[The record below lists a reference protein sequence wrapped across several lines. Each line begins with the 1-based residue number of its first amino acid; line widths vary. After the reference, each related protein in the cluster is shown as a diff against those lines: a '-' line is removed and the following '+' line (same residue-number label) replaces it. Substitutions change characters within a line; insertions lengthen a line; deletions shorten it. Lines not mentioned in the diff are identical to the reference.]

1 MEENINEKQQENN
14 NADHLNADNLN
25 KETAENNKPDYK
37 EFTVSLSSIDYEGPL
52 SILFDMMKRS
62 EKNIYEVSILEII
75 DQFVEYLKAQ
85 AALNLDSTG
94 DFLVVASEFHLYK
107 SKMLL
112 PHDMDDDK
120 FTDRLKFEIVEQML
134 EFQRYKMVS
143 EELDKLQDVSD
154 SIFER
159 KDTERVKFFQN
170 IDSAEDNEVAWKDI
184 TLYDLVYAFTKV
196 QFVPETDLAVLSG
209 MSNFHIDNAIDM
221 IRIKLSESAFFP
233 FIVLFK
239 DGVTKRQLVTFFLAM
254 LELVKEKEILL
265 KQEMKFKEIYVFKR
279 DESFMPK
286 AEETDESD
294 NEVAWKDVTLY
305 DLVNAFTKV
314 QIVPETDLAV
324 LSGMSNF
331 HIDNAID
338 MIRIK
343 LSETTVF
350 PFIVLFKDGVTKRQ
364 LVTFFLAML
373 ELVKEKEILLKQE
386 MRFKEIYVF
395 KRDENF
401 MPKAEE
407 TDESDNEEQENNNS
421 EEVSNNEENIE
432 EVEKLNENTEN
443 ISNNENSDNQNQ

>member
-1 MEENINEKQQENN
+1 MEENINETQQENN
-14 NADHLNADNLN
+14 NADSLNTADNSN
-25 KETAENNKPDYK
+25 KEEIAENNKPDYR

-52 SILFDMMKRS
+52 SILFDMLKRS

-143 EELDKLQDVSD
+143 EELDRLQDVSD

-170 IDSAEDNEVAWKDI
+170 IESIEDNEVAWKDI

-239 DGVTKRQLVTFFLAM
+239 DGVTKRQLVTFFLA
-254 LELVKEKEILL
+254 I
-265 KQEMKFKEIYVFKR
+265 
-279 DESFMPK
+279 
-286 AEETDESD
+286 
-294 NEVAWKDVTLY
+294 
-305 DLVNAFTKV
+305 
-314 QIVPETDLAV
+314 
-324 LSGMSNF
+324 
-331 HIDNAID
+331 
-338 MIRIK
+338 
-343 LSETTVF
+343 
-350 PFIVLFKDGVTKRQ
+350 
-364 LVTFFLAML
+364 L

-395 KRDENF
+395 KRDETL
-401 MPKAEE
+401 MPKSEE
-407 TDESDNEEQENNNS
+407 TAKEENNDNT
-421 EEVSNNEENIE
+421 EEVSNNA
-432 EVEKLNENTEN
+432 EVNENTEYN
-443 ISNNENSDNQNQ
+443 SSEENDENVSNNENSDNQN

>member
-1 MEENINEKQQENN
+1 MEENINETKQDNN
-14 NADHLNADNLN
+14 NINTNASA
-25 KETAENNKPDYK
+25 KEETENSKPDYK

-52 SILFDMMKRS
+52 SILFDMLKRS
-62 EKNIYEVSILEII
+62 EKSIYEVSILEII

-143 EELDKLQDVSD
+143 EELDKMQDTSD

-159 KDTERVKFFQN
+159 KDTERVKFFKTVN
-170 IDSAEDNEVAWKDI
+170 ADDNEIAWKDI

-221 IRIKLSESAFFP
+221 IRIKLSETAFFP
-233 FIVLFK
+233 FITLFK

-265 KQEMKFKEIYVFKR
+265 KQEMKFREIYVFKR
-279 DESFMPK
+279 DESFMHQN
-286 AEETDESD
+286 
-294 NEVAWKDVTLY
+294 NED
-305 DLVNAFTKV
+305 
-314 QIVPETDLAV
+314 
-324 LSGMSNF
+324 SS
-331 HIDNAID
+331 
-338 MIRIK
+338 
-343 LSETTVF
+343 
-350 PFIVLFKDGVTKRQ
+350 
-364 LVTFFLAML
+364 
-373 ELVKEKEILLKQE
+373 KE
-386 MRFKEIYVF
+386 
-395 KRDENF
+395 
-401 MPKAEE
+401 
-407 TDESDNEEQENNNS
+407 ENNNTKEAANNKES
-421 EEVSNNEENIE
+421 VEEV
-432 EVEKLNENTEN
+432 NENTEN
-443 ISNNENSDNQNQ
+443 NSSGNDDNN

>member
-1 MEENINEKQQENN
+1 MEENINETNKENN
-14 NADHLNADNLN
+14 NTENTSDVLNY
-25 KETAENNKPDYK
+25 KEEENNKPDYK

-52 SILFDMMKRS
+52 SILFDMLKRS

-112 PHDMDDDK
+112 PHDIDDDK

-143 EELDKLQDVSD
+143 EELDRLQEASD

-159 KDTERVKFFQN
+159 KDTERVKFFNN
-170 IDSAEDNEVAWKDI
+170 INSSDDNEVAWKDV

-221 IRIKLSESAFFP
+221 IRIKLSETAF
-233 FIVLFK
+233 
-239 DGVTKRQLVTFFLAM
+239 
-254 LELVKEKEILL
+254 
-265 KQEMKFKEIYVFKR
+265 
-279 DESFMPK
+279 
-286 AEETDESD
+286 
-294 NEVAWKDVTLY
+294 
-305 DLVNAFTKV
+305 
-314 QIVPETDLAV
+314 
-324 LSGMSNF
+324 
-331 HIDNAID
+331 
-338 MIRIK
+338 
-343 LSETTVF
+343 F

-395 KRDENF
+395 KRDECF
-401 MPKAEE
+401 MPKVEE
-407 TDESDNEEQENNNS
+407 SSDGEEENNDA
-421 EEVSNNEENIE
+421 EEVSEKVSNEEIKSE
-432 EVEKLNENTEN
+432 ENNQNNENT
-443 ISNNENSDNQNQ
+443 SGNQN

>member
-1 MEENINEKQQENN
+1 MEENINETNKENN
-14 NADHLNADNLN
+14 NTENTSDVLNY
-25 KETAENNKPDYK
+25 KEEENNKPDYK

-52 SILFDMMKRS
+52 SILFDMLKRS

-112 PHDMDDDK
+112 PHDIDDDK

-143 EELDKLQDVSD
+143 EELDRLQEASD

-159 KDTERVKFFQN
+159 KDTERVKFFNN
-170 IDSAEDNEVAWKDI
+170 INSSDDNEVAWKDV

-221 IRIKLSESAFFP
+221 IRIKLSETAF
-233 FIVLFK
+233 
-239 DGVTKRQLVTFFLAM
+239 
-254 LELVKEKEILL
+254 
-265 KQEMKFKEIYVFKR
+265 
-279 DESFMPK
+279 
-286 AEETDESD
+286 
-294 NEVAWKDVTLY
+294 
-305 DLVNAFTKV
+305 
-314 QIVPETDLAV
+314 
-324 LSGMSNF
+324 
-331 HIDNAID
+331 
-338 MIRIK
+338 
-343 LSETTVF
+343 F

-395 KRDENF
+395 KKDERF
-401 MPKAEE
+401 MSKVEE
-407 TDESDNEEQENNNS
+407 SSDGEEENNDA
-421 EEVSNNEENIE
+421 EEVSEKVSNEEIKSE
-432 EVEKLNENTEN
+432 ENNQNNENT
-443 ISNNENSDNQNQ
+443 SGNQN

>member
-1 MEENINEKQQENN
+1 MEENINETKQENN
-14 NADHLNADNLN
+14 NNINTNASAS
-25 KETAENNKPDYK
+25 EESENSKTDYK

-52 SILFDMMKRS
+52 SILFDMLKRS
-62 EKNIYEVSILEII
+62 EKSIYEVSILEII

-143 EELDKLQDVSD
+143 EELDKMQDTSD

-159 KDTERVKFFQN
+159 KDTERVKFFKTVN
-170 IDSAEDNEVAWKDI
+170 TDDNEIAWKDI

-221 IRIKLSESAFFP
+221 IRIKLSETAFFP
-233 FIVLFK
+233 FITLFK

-265 KQEMKFKEIYVFKR
+265 KQEMKFREIYVFKR
-279 DESFMPK
+279 DESFMHQN
-286 AEETDESD
+286 
-294 NEVAWKDVTLY
+294 NED
-305 DLVNAFTKV
+305 
-314 QIVPETDLAV
+314 
-324 LSGMSNF
+324 SS
-331 HIDNAID
+331 
-338 MIRIK
+338 
-343 LSETTVF
+343 
-350 PFIVLFKDGVTKRQ
+350 
-364 LVTFFLAML
+364 
-373 ELVKEKEILLKQE
+373 KE
-386 MRFKEIYVF
+386 
-395 KRDENF
+395 
-401 MPKAEE
+401 
-407 TDESDNEEQENNNS
+407 ENNNAKES
-421 EEVSNNEENIE
+421 ANNKESVEEV
-432 EVEKLNENTEN
+432 NENTEN
-443 ISNNENSDNQNQ
+443 NSSGNDDNN

>member
-1 MEENINEKQQENN
+1 MEENINETQQENN
-14 NADHLNADNLN
+14 NADSLNADNSK
-25 KETAENNKPDYK
+25 KEEISDNKPDYR

-52 SILFDMMKRS
+52 SILFDMLKRS

-143 EELDKLQDVSD
+143 EELDRLQDVSD

-170 IDSAEDNEVAWKDI
+170 IESIEDNEVAWKDI

-265 KQEMKFKEIYVFKR
+265 KQEM
-279 DESFMPK
+279 
-286 AEETDESD
+286 
-294 NEVAWKDVTLY
+294 
-305 DLVNAFTKV
+305 
-314 QIVPETDLAV
+314 
-324 LSGMSNF
+324 
-331 HIDNAID
+331 
-338 MIRIK
+338 
-343 LSETTVF
+343 
-350 PFIVLFKDGVTKRQ
+350 
-364 LVTFFLAML
+364 
-373 ELVKEKEILLKQE
+373 
-386 MRFKEIYVF
+386 RFKEIYVF
-395 KRDENF
+395 KRDETL
-401 MPKAEE
+401 MPKSEE
-407 TDESDNEEQENNNS
+407 TTKEENNNNETNNAQSENNEENNNS
-421 EEVSNNEENIE
+421 IETNKNIE
-432 EVEKLNENTEN
+432 
-443 ISNNENSDNQNQ
+443 NNNSDNQN

>member
-1 MEENINEKQQENN
+1 MEENIEEIKENN
-14 NADHLNADNLN
+14 NTDNQN
-25 KETAENNKPDYK
+25 QTADYK

-52 SILFDMMKRS
+52 SILFDMLKRS
-62 EKNIYEVSILEII
+62 EKSIYEVSILEII

-107 SKMLL
+107 SRMLL

-143 EELDKLQDVSD
+143 EELDRLQEASD

-170 IDSAEDNEVAWKDI
+170 NVSSEDNEVAWKDV

-221 IRIKLSESAFFP
+221 IRIKLSETS
-233 FIVLFK
+233 
-239 DGVTKRQLVTFFLAM
+239 
-254 LELVKEKEILL
+254 
-265 KQEMKFKEIYVFKR
+265 
-279 DESFMPK
+279 
-286 AEETDESD
+286 
-294 NEVAWKDVTLY
+294 
-305 DLVNAFTKV
+305 
-314 QIVPETDLAV
+314 
-324 LSGMSNF
+324 
-331 HIDNAID
+331 
-338 MIRIK
+338 
-343 LSETTVF
+343 VF

-401 MPKAEE
+401 VPKVEE
-407 TDESDNEEQENNNS
+407 TDESDDYEESAEENNNL
-421 EEVSNNEENIE
+421 EEVSNNGENIE
-432 EVEKLNENTEN
+432 EAEKLNENTEN
-443 ISNNENSDNQNQ
+443 NSSEENNQNNNNNENSENIPNNENSDNQNQ

>member
-1 MEENINEKQQENN
+1 MEENINETQQENN
-14 NADHLNADNLN
+14 NADSLNTADNSN
-25 KETAENNKPDYK
+25 KEEIAENNKPDYR

-52 SILFDMMKRS
+52 SILFDMLKRS

-143 EELDKLQDVSD
+143 EELDRLQDVSD

-170 IDSAEDNEVAWKDI
+170 IESIEDNEVAWKDI

-239 DGVTKRQLVTFFLAM
+239 DGVTKRQLVTFFLA
-254 LELVKEKEILL
+254 I
-265 KQEMKFKEIYVFKR
+265 
-279 DESFMPK
+279 
-286 AEETDESD
+286 
-294 NEVAWKDVTLY
+294 
-305 DLVNAFTKV
+305 
-314 QIVPETDLAV
+314 
-324 LSGMSNF
+324 
-331 HIDNAID
+331 
-338 MIRIK
+338 
-343 LSETTVF
+343 
-350 PFIVLFKDGVTKRQ
+350 
-364 LVTFFLAML
+364 L

-395 KRDENF
+395 KRDETL
-401 MPKAEE
+401 MPKSEE
-407 TDESDNEEQENNNS
+407 TAKEENNDNT
-421 EEVSNNEENIE
+421 EEVSNNAEANEN
-432 EVEKLNENTEN
+432 NQNSSNTEN
-443 ISNNENSDNQNQ
+443 DENVSNNENSDNQS

>member
-1 MEENINEKQQENN
+1 MEENINETQQENN
-14 NADHLNADNLN
+14 NAINTDASA
-25 KETAENNKPDYK
+25 KQEAENSKPDYK

-52 SILFDMMKRS
+52 SILFDMLKRS

-94 DFLVVASEFHLYK
+94 YFLVAASEFHLYK

-112 PHDMDDDK
+112 PRDMDDDK

-143 EELDKLQDVSD
+143 EELDRLQEASD

-159 KDTERVKFFQN
+159 KDTERVKFLQN
-170 IDSAEDNEVAWKDI
+170 NVSSEDNEVAWKDV

-196 QFVPETDLAVLSG
+196 QFVQETDLAVLSG

-221 IRIKLSESAFFP
+221 IRIKLSETAFFP

-265 KQEMKFKEIYVFKR
+265 KQEV
-279 DESFMPK
+279 
-286 AEETDESD
+286 
-294 NEVAWKDVTLY
+294 
-305 DLVNAFTKV
+305 
-314 QIVPETDLAV
+314 
-324 LSGMSNF
+324 
-331 HIDNAID
+331 
-338 MIRIK
+338 
-343 LSETTVF
+343 
-350 PFIVLFKDGVTKRQ
+350 
-364 LVTFFLAML
+364 
-373 ELVKEKEILLKQE
+373 
-386 MRFKEIYVF
+386 RFKEIYVF
-395 KRDENF
+395 KRDERF

-407 TDESDNEEQENNNS
+407 TDDSDDEEQENNNA
-421 EEVSNNEENIE
+421 EKVTNNEENPSE
-432 EVEKLNENTEN
+432 NNENTEN
-443 ISNNENSDNQNQ
+443 NSSEENNQNNNNENAENLSNNSDNQN

>member
-1 MEENINEKQQENN
+1 MEENINETQQENN
-14 NADHLNADNLN
+14 NADSLNTADNSN
-25 KETAENNKPDYK
+25 KEEIAENNKPDYR

-52 SILFDMMKRS
+52 SILFDMLKRS

-143 EELDKLQDVSD
+143 EELDRLQDVSD

-170 IDSAEDNEVAWKDI
+170 IESIEDNEVAWKDI

-239 DGVTKRQLVTFFLAM
+239 DGVTKRQLVTLFLA
-254 LELVKEKEILL
+254 I
-265 KQEMKFKEIYVFKR
+265 
-279 DESFMPK
+279 
-286 AEETDESD
+286 
-294 NEVAWKDVTLY
+294 
-305 DLVNAFTKV
+305 
-314 QIVPETDLAV
+314 
-324 LSGMSNF
+324 
-331 HIDNAID
+331 
-338 MIRIK
+338 
-343 LSETTVF
+343 
-350 PFIVLFKDGVTKRQ
+350 
-364 LVTFFLAML
+364 L

-395 KRDENF
+395 KRDETL
-401 MPKAEE
+401 MPKSEE
-407 TDESDNEEQENNNS
+407 TAKEENNDNT
-421 EEVSNNEENIE
+421 EEVSNNA
-432 EVEKLNENTEN
+432 EVNENTEYN
-443 ISNNENSDNQNQ
+443 SSEENDENVSNNENSDNQS

>member
-1 MEENINEKQQENN
+1 MEENINETKQENN
-14 NADHLNADNLN
+14 NNINTNASAS
-25 KETAENNKPDYK
+25 EESENSKTDYK

-52 SILFDMMKRS
+52 SILFDMLKRS
-62 EKNIYEVSILEII
+62 EKSIYEVSILEII

-143 EELDKLQDVSD
+143 EELDKMQDTSD

-159 KDTERVKFFQN
+159 KDTERVKFFKTVN
-170 IDSAEDNEVAWKDI
+170 TDDNEIAWKDI

-221 IRIKLSESAFFP
+221 IRIKLSETAFFP
-233 FIVLFK
+233 FITLFK

-265 KQEMKFKEIYVFKR
+265 KQEMKFREIYVFKR
-279 DESFMPK
+279 DESFMHQN
-286 AEETDESD
+286 
-294 NEVAWKDVTLY
+294 NED
-305 DLVNAFTKV
+305 
-314 QIVPETDLAV
+314 
-324 LSGMSNF
+324 SS
-331 HIDNAID
+331 
-338 MIRIK
+338 
-343 LSETTVF
+343 
-350 PFIVLFKDGVTKRQ
+350 
-364 LVTFFLAML
+364 
-373 ELVKEKEILLKQE
+373 KE
-386 MRFKEIYVF
+386 
-395 KRDENF
+395 
-401 MPKAEE
+401 
-407 TDESDNEEQENNNS
+407 ENNNAKEAANNKES
-421 EEVSNNEENIE
+421 VEEV
-432 EVEKLNENTEN
+432 NENTEN
-443 ISNNENSDNQNQ
+443 NSSGNDDNN

>member
-1 MEENINEKQQENN
+1 MEENINETNKENN
-14 NADHLNADNLN
+14 TENTSEVLNNN
-25 KETAENNKPDYK
+25 KETENDKTDYK

-52 SILFDMMKRS
+52 SILFDMLKRS

-112 PHDMDDDK
+112 PHDIDDDK

-143 EELDKLQDVSD
+143 EELDRLQEASD

-159 KDTERVKFFQN
+159 KDTERVKFFNN
-170 IDSAEDNEVAWKDI
+170 INSLDDNEVAWKDV

-221 IRIKLSESAFFP
+221 IRIKLSETAF
-233 FIVLFK
+233 
-239 DGVTKRQLVTFFLAM
+239 
-254 LELVKEKEILL
+254 
-265 KQEMKFKEIYVFKR
+265 
-279 DESFMPK
+279 
-286 AEETDESD
+286 
-294 NEVAWKDVTLY
+294 
-305 DLVNAFTKV
+305 
-314 QIVPETDLAV
+314 
-324 LSGMSNF
+324 
-331 HIDNAID
+331 
-338 MIRIK
+338 
-343 LSETTVF
+343 F

-395 KRDENF
+395 KRDERF
-401 MPKAEE
+401 MSKVEE
-407 TDESDNEEQENNNS
+407 SSDGEEENNDA
-421 EEVSNNEENIE
+421 EEVSEKVSNEEIKSEGNINIE
-432 EVEKLNENTEN
+432 NNSSEENNQNNEN
-443 ISNNENSDNQNQ
+443 ISGNQN